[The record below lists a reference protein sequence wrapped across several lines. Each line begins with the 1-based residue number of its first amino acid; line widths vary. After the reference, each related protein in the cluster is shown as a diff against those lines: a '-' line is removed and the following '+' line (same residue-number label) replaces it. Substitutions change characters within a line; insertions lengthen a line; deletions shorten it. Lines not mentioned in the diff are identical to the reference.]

1 MVVGFANV
9 TRSSPDLESGV
20 VSNVCRPP
28 PLLRAPQT
36 KESWDI
42 LGDTGDC
49 WGIRESTRV
58 VQQTIMYFL
67 STQDN
72 GWNHVIMDINGMW
85 VSLTLSCPTLPCLTS
100 CHESSEPC
108 YANILFR

>member
-1 MVVGFANV
+1 MVVGFPNV

-36 KESWDI
+36 KESLDI

-58 VQQTIMYFL
+58 VRQTIMYFL

-72 GWNHVIMDINGMW
+72 GWNHVLMDINWMW
-85 VSLTLSCPTLPCLTS
+85 VRIPHTGMPYTGMPYRM
-100 CHESSEPC
+100 PRIIG
-108 YANILFR
+108 AFP